1 MGSISWQSSIDSF
14 LSSPL
19 GMTVS
24 GIMSA
29 VAVIFVILG
38 VGHAVIKLHQQG
50 AGKVIRRILEII
62 TLGVIMITPKIWGTI
77 AGLLASL
84 IQAVAT
90 YAANLV
96 H

>member
-1 MGSISWQSSIDSF
+1 MGSTDWSSAIKSF
-14 LSSPL
+14 LDSPL
-19 GMTVS
+19 GQTVS